1 MVEISVII
9 PCYNQSKYIGE
20 CLDSILEQTFRDYE
34 VVIVNDGSDDDSLS
48 VIKPYISKYDNFRV
62 INQENQGVVAAR
74 NRAIAQAKGKY
85 IYPLDADDKIAPTC
99 LQKLYEVI
107 SSTHYRVVAS
117 NVWTFGKKSTFFEQ
131 PAFNKYEM
139 YGKHEN
145 CVVSAL
151 FYKEDFDAF
160 GGYKMDF
167 NGFGGDDIDY
177 WLNYVDAAYPM
188 IRIPEVLFF
197 YRLKNSDESVW
208 QNYSL
213 TEFKSRQKHK
223 NTLLLHYHPKMRFW
237 AFVYKLTHSFL
248 FRFFWRYKIKNNRR
262 TLTILGGTV
271 YKSDAI
277 SY

>member
-74 NRAIAQAKGKY
+74 NSAIAQAKGKY

-117 NVWTFGKKSTFFEQ
+117 NVWTFGKKSGFFEQ
-131 PAFNKYEM
+131 PEFNKYEM

-177 WLNYVDAAYPM
+177 WLNYIDAAYPM

-197 YRLKNSDESVW
+197 YRLKSQNESGW

-213 TEFKSRQKHK
+213 AEFKSRQKYK
-223 NTLLLHYHPKMRFW
+223 NSLLLRYHPKMRFW
-237 AFVYKLTHSFL
+237 SFVYKLTHSFWC
-248 FRFFWRYKIKNNRR
+248 RIFWRYRVKKNRKILR
-262 TLTILGGTV
+262 ILGITV
-271 YKSDAI
+271 YRSEEI
-277 SY
+277 SF